1 MAKTEARALRPG
13 APFQMDG
20 CPQFRIINER
30 ELILRR
36 IGRELRHVTAYM
48 VHEPLTV
55 RMIELLGQLRGS
67 TLPVA

>member
-1 MAKTEARALRPG
+1 
-13 APFQMDG
+13 MDG

-55 RMIELLGQLRGS
+55 RMIELLALLRAQRAGLAPGQRD
-67 TLPVA
+67 